1 MGGGGEGGS
10 LRSKSAYGRLPS
22 SYAANTD
29 IHLVQLCVEC
39 IKASI
44 HVLKLCHDVSQ
55 RHITRG
61 RRGSE
66 CVSSRTRWSQMGGRC
81 RILLSRP
88 KLHLTTF
95 YDNGIY
101 GTYVSKGVG
110 HGRRDE
116 KMA

>member
-1 MGGGGEGGS
+1 MMSPKDTSLEEEEVVNVCQVERDGVRWEGG
-10 LRSKSAYGRLPS
+10 
-22 SYAANTD
+22 
-29 IHLVQLCVEC
+29 
-39 IKASI
+39 
-44 HVLKLCHDVSQ
+44 
-55 RHITRG
+55 
-61 RRGSE
+61 
-66 CVSSRTRWSQMGGRC
+66 